1 MGSRPARRDRPVTIL
16 CGRRRNCLSGW
27 QPHPRRALFG
37 RLERLYLG
45 RSIRRHGHGSARFP
59 RRASRGP
66 FVSADRFRAA
76 TPLTRTAAGRFR
88 SSAWGSPRP
97 GRCEVSTSGQAKRSR
112 RRLRSC
118 PVRRILFPRSMSPRF
133 SEAGSSPGSLE
144 QGSNG
149 GSVHHPRRIRRR
161 FVALSGRAHQQPEH
175 ADRRRHQR
183 RRNAPHP
190 RCGQI
195 VGRSGCR

>member
-1 MGSRPARRDRPVTIL
+1 VWPSAELPQWVAAASAPG
-16 CGRRRNCLSGW
+16 
-27 QPHPRRALFG
+27 
-37 RLERLYLG
+37 
-45 RSIRRHGHGSARFP
+45 SIRSSRTFIPWSQHQKTRPRLGSLP
-59 RRASRGP
+59 PTTSSRGP
-66 FVSADRFRAA
+66 SVSADRFRAA